1 MTGRRR
7 VAVALAIATALRAN
21 APPIG
26 AQDREPSPR
35 ETVKIGIFDLGPFM
49 MTTDS
54 GAAGGASVDFWK
66 TRIAPLMGVD
76 VEISGPY
83 PIPRLEKMLKEGT
96 IDVIPYIT
104 KIPARDALFLYP
116 SRTIDTITPCIIV
129 RRDSAITSI
138 ERQEDLFGLKVGFI
152 TSAYIPPF
160 LKHERITLELVT
172 ATDYRQINHQKL
184 VNGRVDALL
193 DINYKSY
200 LFEMNR
206 RGYAKDIRVIPL
218 LQGQTSVYSI
228 FQRTKRG
235 MELRDRYETALA
247 SIEAGDFDAIV
258 DRFIRDGR

>member
-1 MTGRRR
+1 MKGRLPI
-7 VAVALAIATALRAN
+7 AVALAIAATLHPN
-21 APPIG
+21 APYLR

-54 GAAGGASVDFWK
+54 GAAGGAAIDFWK

-96 IDVIPYIT
+96 IDVIPYVT

-116 SRTIDTITPCIIV
+116 SRPIDTITPCIIV

-138 ERQEDLFGLKVGFI
+138 ESQEDLFGLKVGFI

-160 LKHERITLELVT
+160 LKHERIKLELVT
-172 ATDYRQINHQKL
+172 GTDYRHINHQKL
-184 VNGRVDALL
+184 INGRVDALL
-193 DINYKSY
+193 DINYKSFLY
-200 LFEMNR
+200 EMNR

-218 LQGQTSVYSI
+218 KQGQTDIFSI
-228 FQRTKRG
+228 FRRTGRG
-235 MELRDRYETALA
+235 AELRDRYESAMA
-247 SIEAGDFDAIV
+247 AIPAGDFDKMV
-258 DRFIRDGR
+258 DRYIRDGR